1 MWALYAANRVG
12 LGQFQ
17 HRGLNVSDGYGLDY
31 TALIANDVGLVS
43 ACADHQAAAAS
54 CHYRKLRP
62 DTRELR
68 FDQLML
74 AKVSVLTDLPYFTG
88 T

>member
-1 MWALYAANRVG
+1 MN
-12 LGQFQ
+12 
-17 HRGLNVSDGYGLDY
+17 
-31 TALIANDVGLVS
+31 
-43 ACADHQAAAAS
+43 CAIEDP
-54 CHYRKLRP
+54 CHYQKLRP